1 MPKTPAPTPATR
13 APLTSAKHSD
23 VAVTAKIAVHIQNS
37 KTRDVRKS
45 SFDAEKYV
53 IDKPATVTQSKAPR
67 QGVTDERRNND
78 DRVMPST
85 NDTARAWSNNTVP
98 GSSTQLGDERKKR
111 DSARNHA
118 AARTSDE
125 PSANSAADVRH
136 SKTLSASPKSG
147 LIDAS
152 GSEKVKL
159 RKKSKTDKSRPSS
172 VQPSPN
178 AAIIRDEKPG
188 VAYRMKKS
196 VSLGGKID
204 KAKSKSRDIV
214 STISLITTDFGLG
227 NEKKRPKLKKAA
239 ADDIQWAKPYD
250 YNDADDSVST
260 TSRQAAAS
268 EQNNNRDEVNS
279 NQNIPKYNSSLSSI
293 DKASREHDSIS
304 GPKKKKKS
312 KKDKQDGA
320 IGASVISDRLIAD
333 FMNSPVTSPPSPGLR
348 HQTLDV
354 SLFSISRRY
363 YFLYDAAAPYS

>member
-1 MPKTPAPTPATR
+1 
-13 APLTSAKHSD
+13 
-23 VAVTAKIAVHIQNS
+23 
-37 KTRDVRKS
+37 
-45 SFDAEKYV
+45 
-53 IDKPATVTQSKAPR
+53 
-67 QGVTDERRNND
+67 
-78 DRVMPST
+78 MPST
-85 NDTARAWSNNTVP
+85 SDTARAWNNNTVP
-98 GSSTQLGDERKKR
+98 GSGTQLGDERKSQ
-111 DSARNHA
+111 DSALNHA
-118 AARTSDE
+118 TATSSE
-125 PSANSAADVRH
+125 PSANSTADVRH

-178 AAIIRDEKPG
+178 TAIARDEKPG

-250 YNDADDSVST
+250 YNYTDDSVST

-268 EQNNNRDEVNS
+268 EQNNNRDEVTS
-279 NQNIPKYNSSLSSI
+279 NQNISKYNSSLSSI

-312 KKDKQDGA
+312 KKEKEDGA

-354 SLFSISRRY
+354 SLFSSQDGCTFYAMPRHRIRKVFHSEQQRSVLLRRR
-363 YFLYDAAAPYS
+363 PCK